1 MDRQSRASRVIRAL
15 RRVNFEGSIFGQNIA
30 VRFGLSESDVDT
42 LERLAEV
49 GSTTAGHLS
58 ELMGLSTGAITRVLD
73 RLEQAGY
80 IRRSE
85 DPADRRRVI
94 VSLVPDK
101 TAGLEALTDR
111 LAEASEAELARY
123 SEDQLDAIAD
133 FLARMTEVTRT
144 ESTALRESS
153 EAPLDTGPAE
163 YTAPLAGASEAR
175 LLFRSGAHEIAIRGG
190 AGPADLYRARFE
202 GPVPQVRVRNG
213 LVGIQYRSGRAWDW
227 RRRLA
232 DLALNPTV
240 AWSASIAGGASRVS
254 VEASR
259 LDLREF
265 ELAGG
270 FERLRMTLG
279 RPRGDVAIRVTGGSS
294 QVRIDR
300 PAGVPVRLVVRGGAG
315 SIELDGQH
323 IGHTSGV
330 TLVTPGA
337 DEATDR
343 ISIEMTGGTGKVTVG
358 NVGGATG
365 TTGGGPVDGGAG

>member
-15 RRVNFEGSIFGQNIA
+15 RRVNFEGSLFGQNIA

-42 LERLAEV
+42 LERLAEI

-85 DPADRRRVI
+85 DPSDRRRVI

-133 FLARMTEVTRT
+133 FLARMTQVTRT
-144 ESTALRESS
+144 ESTALRDSS

-163 YTAPLAGASEAR
+163 YSAPLAGATTAR
-175 LLFRSGAHEIAIRGG
+175 LLFRSGANEIAIRSG
-190 AGPADLYRARFE
+190 AGPTELYRAKFQ

-213 LVGIQYRSGRAWDW
+213 LVGIQYRGGRAWDW
-227 RRRLA
+227 RKRLA

-240 AWSASIAGGASRVS
+240 AWSTSVTGGASRVT
-254 VEASR
+254 VDASR

-265 ELAGG
+265 ELLGG
-270 FERLRMTLG
+270 MERLRMTLG
-279 RPRGDVAIRVTGGSS
+279 RPHGDVVVRASGGSS

-315 SIELDGQH
+315 SIDLDGQRV
-323 IGHTSGV
+323 GGTGGM
-330 TLVTPGA
+330 TLATPGA
-337 DEATDR
+337 DTAADR
-343 ISIEMTGGTGKVTVG
+343 ISIEVTGGTGRVTVG
-358 NVGGATG
+358 TVGSGAAEA
-365 TTGGGPVDGGAG
+365 GAAD